1 MVTVGILDVSDIERA
16 RVSLDVLEH
25 SDSADVV
32 TTDDQ
37 NLGTI
42 FVLNEALNFSGLE
55 VQLLA
60 NRGIFNIKI
69 IQRELEKKRKYEHFL
84 ATLTYLD

>member
-1 MVTVGILDVSDIERA
+1 VVAVGVLDVGNVEGA

-32 TTDDQ
+32 TTDNQ

-42 FVLNEALNFSGLE
+42 LVLNEALNFAGLE
-55 VQLLA
+55 VQLIP
-60 NRGIFNIKI
+60 NRG
-69 IQRELEKKRKYEHFL
+69 
-84 ATLTYLD
+84 YLILKLFKEN